1 MKSFSKSRLVSMLQ
15 CPRRFWLEVFRPDL
29 KHDSQQTELKFRTGN
44 QVGDL
49 ARNIFDP
56 KGIGHLIDIK
66 KEGYEQA
73 FFRSQQLL
81 RGADPIFE
89 AGLTGGGVF
98 AFADVMLPGHRAASW
113 NMIEVKSSTSV
124 KDYHRD
130 DIAIQTY
137 AARSSGVEIES
148 VSLAHIDSSWTYPG
162 NKDYSGLLKVND
174 LTKDALS
181 RHDEVAEWVKQA
193 QSIAKSNAEP
203 TTCMGNQCTSP
214 FECGFISH
222 CSQGSESIEFPLK
235 WLPHL
240 SAKKITE
247 LEAAGIYD
255 LREAPDSKLTEL
267 QLRVKNASL
276 SGEPYFDV
284 QGAIKD
290 LSNHPR
296 PCLFLDF
303 ESVQFG
309 VPIWAGTRPY
319 QQICFQFSLHRLGA
333 DDILEHTEFLDLSG
347 IDPSEAFAKSLI
359 EACGDGQESI
369 FVFNA
374 TFEKTRITELAGKF
388 QALKAN
394 LQSINNRIVDLMPIT
409 KNRFYHPSQEGSWS
423 IKKVLPALVP
433 ELNYSDLD
441 GVQDGNMAIAA
452 YLEAIAP
459 ETASDRK
466 MEIEQQL
473 RKYCELDTYSMV
485 RIWQAFSK

>member
-1 MKSFSKSRLVSMLQ
+1 MKNFSKSRLVSMLQ
-15 CPRRFWLEVFRPDL
+15 CQRRFWLEVYRPDL
-29 KHDSQQTELKFRTGN
+29 KQDSRQTELKFRTGN

-49 ARNIFDP
+49 ARHIFDP

-66 KEGYEQA
+66 KDGYEQA

-81 RGADPIFE
+81 RGVDPIFE

-98 AFADVMLPGHRAASW
+98 AFADVMLPGQRSASW

-162 NKDYSGLLKVND
+162 NQDYEGLLKVND

-181 RHDEVAEWVKQA
+181 RHEEVAEWVKQA
-193 QSIAKSNAEP
+193 QSIAKSSTEP
-203 TTCMGNQCTSP
+203 ATCMGNQCTSP
-214 FECGFISH
+214 FECGFITH
-222 CSQGSESIEFPLK
+222 CSEGAEIIEFPVK
-235 WLPHL
+235 WLPHIN
-240 SAKKITE
+240 AKKVTE
-247 LEAAGIYD
+247 LEAAGITD
-255 LREAPDSKLTEL
+255 LREVPDGKLTDL
-267 QLRVKNASL
+267 QLRVKHASI
-276 SGEPYFDV
+276 SGKPYFDA
-284 QGAIKD
+284 QGALND

-309 VPIWAGTRPY
+309 VPIWPGTRPY
-319 QQICFQFSLHRLGA
+319 QQICFQFSLHRIGA
-333 DDILEHTEFLDLSG
+333 NDDLEHTEFLDLSG
-347 IDPSEAFAKSLI
+347 SDPSEAFARSLI
-359 EACGDGQESI
+359 KACGDDTESI

-374 TFEKTRITELAGKF
+374 TFEKTRISELASKFPNLQTEL
-388 QALKAN
+388 QR
-394 LQSINNRIVDLMPIT
+394 INNRIVDLMPIT

-433 ELNYSDLD
+433 ELKYSDLD
-441 GVQDGNMAIAA
+441 GVQDGNMAVAA

-459 ETASDRK
+459 DTTSDRK
-466 MEIEQQL
+466 IKIEQQL